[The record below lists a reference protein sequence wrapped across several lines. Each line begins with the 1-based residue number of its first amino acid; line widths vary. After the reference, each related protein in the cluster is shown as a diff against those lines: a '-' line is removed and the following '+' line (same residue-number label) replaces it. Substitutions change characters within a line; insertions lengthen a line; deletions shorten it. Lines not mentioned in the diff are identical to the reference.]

1 MKPTRREFLITTAT
15 LPLASTTAMQAA
27 ASASASAVTKAGKQ
41 GAHGD
46 PYAYVDQ
53 ELRPLVR
60 NYEELFA
67 KQPPL
72 DLAHLTEQRR
82 NTWPTPPLLPD
93 IPVKK
98 LRIPVPGNPEVTI
111 IVLNEKAGTA
121 RPGLLCMH
129 GGGFVLGNAESEVS
143 SLQPFAK
150 ELDCCIVAVDY
161 RLAPETTWKGSIED
175 NYAGLKWLHAHAEE
189 LGVDRSRI
197 GVMGGSAGGG
207 HAALL
212 ALAARDR
219 GEVPLAF
226 QCLTYP
232 MLDDRTA
239 SSRAVP
245 WPIGALGW
253 KAEANV
259 FGWSSFL
266 GMKAGARGVPA
277 AAVPARAASLAG
289 LPPTF
294 IGVGSID
301 LFVEEDIEYALRLTQ
316 AGVATELIVVPGA
329 THGFDYM
336 VETRI
341 AKEFSLARLNALRR
355 AFGLAPTV

>member
-1 MKPTRREFLITTAT
+1 MKPTRRDFIMAAAT
-15 LPLASTTAMQAA
+15 LPLLSSAA
-27 ASASASAVTKAGKQ
+27 VHAATHAGAKPGKQ
-41 GAHGD
+41 TPHGD
-46 PYAYVDQ
+46 PYLSVAA
-53 ELRPLVR
+53 ELRPLVK
-60 NYEELFA
+60 NFEEMFA
-67 KQPPL
+67 KLPPL
-72 DLAHLTEQRR
+72 DLAHLAEHRR
-82 NTWPTPPLLPD
+82 NSWAPAPLLPD
-93 IPVKK
+93 IPVKQR
-98 LRIPVPGNPEVTI
+98 RIPIPNGPDVTLF
-111 IVLNEKAGTA
+111 VLNEKPGTS
-121 RPGLLCMH
+121 RPGLLCTH
-129 GGGFVLGNAESEVS
+129 GGGFILGTAESEVPA
-143 SLQPFAK
+143 LQQTAK
-150 ELDCCIVAVDY
+150 ALDCCIVAVDY
-161 RLAPETTWKGSIED
+161 RLAPETTWKGSTED

-189 LGVDRSRI
+189 LGVDSKRLA
-197 GVMGGSAGGG
+197 VMGGSAGGG

-212 ALAARDR
+212 ALLARDR

-245 WPIGALGW
+245 WPIGVLGW

-266 GMKAGARGVPA
+266 GMPAGGRGVPA

-289 LPPTF
+289 LPPAF

-301 LFVEEDIEYALRLTQ
+301 LFVEEDVNYALRLVQ

-336 VETRI
+336 AETSI
-341 AKEFSLARLNALRR
+341 AQQFTRARLNALRR
-355 AFGLAPTV
+355 AFGITPSA